1 MAVPEP
7 DPALEP
13 RWVQLARVEDFPR
26 DGGRTVKYGA
36 VQLAV
41 FHFASRGEWYAT
53 QAQCPHRKDRVLGRG
68 LLGSQAGEPKVA
80 CPLHK
85 KTFSLATG
93 KGLSDPQYAI
103 RTFPV
108 EVRGSDVFALLPPE
122 DALAAQEISP
132 CVAS

>member
-1 MAVPEP
+1 M
-7 DPALEP
+7 
-13 RWVQLARVEDFPR
+13 
-26 DGGRTVKYGA
+26 KYGA

-53 QAQCPHRKDRVLGRG
+53 QAQCPHRKDMVLGRG

-108 EVRGSDVFALLPPE
+108 EVRGEDVFAFLPPE
-122 DALAAQEISP
+122 DALAAQEISR
-132 CVAS
+132 CDVS